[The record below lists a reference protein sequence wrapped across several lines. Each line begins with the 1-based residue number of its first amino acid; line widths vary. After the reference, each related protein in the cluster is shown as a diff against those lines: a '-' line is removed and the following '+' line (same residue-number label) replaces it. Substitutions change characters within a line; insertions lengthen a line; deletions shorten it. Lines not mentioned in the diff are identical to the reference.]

1 MGEGVNILI
10 NDCKNGF
17 LCWLGGYIRVF
28 NNYIIRVGIK
38 NTDVRLIYFKVLIFL
53 LYKKFWF

>member
-1 MGEGVNILI
+1 MGEGVNILK

-38 NTDVRLIYFKVLIFL
+38 YTDVRLIIL
-53 LYKKFWF
+53 KF